1 MSNGPSTTN
10 ANIGRPHWQPQPTRT
25 NNYPANTANNINHN
39 YHSSSGFNSRS
50 YNNQPGDN
58 RNPSVRPSG
67 SGNAAP
73 PSFNNSS
80 SSHSYNHRTNNPI
93 HNNTGNR
100 AVNSVQPINTSAV
113 QQCKPA
119 SSDPSVSKP
128 TKVRKRVPRPEARAA
143 REALERSAV

>member
-1 MSNGPSTTN
+1 L
-10 ANIGRPHWQPQPTRT
+10 QQQPTRT
-25 NNYPANTANNINHN
+25 NNYPANTANNINYN
-39 YHSSSGFNSRS
+39 NNHSSSGFSSRS
-50 YNNQPGDN
+50 YNNQGDN

-73 PSFNNSS
+73 PSFNNNSS
-80 SSHSYNHRTNNPI
+80 SSHSYNPRNNNNPI

-119 SSDPSVSKP
+119 VSDPSVSKP